1 MIINTAIDRY
11 IYIYVKVPR
20 LLYDY
25 QVVSVCIP
33 IINIQANKIRLSF
46 WEKKT
51 ILRPL
56 QGDLKTTDIFDKAHI
71 VCENLLPSQ
80 IQS

>member
-1 MIINTAIDRY
+1 MIINTAIDIY

-46 WEKKT
+46 
-51 ILRPL
+51 
-56 QGDLKTTDIFDKAHI
+56 
-71 VCENLLPSQ
+71 
-80 IQS
+80 